1 MQHTTVQTQGNIKH
15 ESGFSPYDEV
25 VCIVWGLFL
34 FYMDKF
40 KHIKKTNYVVI
51 TGDMITD
58 LGLKGNELLIYA
70 LIKGFC
76 QDEESQFYGSLAY
89 LMEFTSLSK
98 QGVINTLNSL
108 VEKGLIEK
116 TQSEVNG
123 VKFNSYRAIGG
134 MSNNLTTGQN
144 NDDAKKEKESFSPH
158 TPYYKEK
165 EIEINKERE
174 SISKDIPKREENL
187 SPKSLQ
193 TPLGEKEK
201 SSAKK
206 KEKPLPF
213 EDDELRKM
221 WEELVKYPDWQRKTG
236 HAIDLRLKTLER
248 LAKGDVCYAR
258 AIMRQTLEKG
268 WQDFYDVK
276 GYKPAQQPAP
286 QPRKKTKWEEMGVT
300 EEQYREMMKK

>member
-1 MQHTTVQTQGNIKH
+1 
-15 ESGFSPYDEV
+15 
-25 VCIVWGLFL
+25 
-34 FYMDKF
+34 MDKF

-58 LGLKGNELLIYA
+58 LGLKGNELLVYA
-70 LIKGFC
+70 LINGFC

-108 VEKGLIEK
+108 VKKGLIEK

-165 EIEINKERE
+165 EIEINNREKE
-174 SISKDIPKREENL
+174 SISKDIPKKEENL
-187 SPKSLQ
+187 SSKIPQ

-213 EDDELRKM
+213 EDEELRKM
-221 WEELVKYPDWQRKTG
+221 WEELVKYPDWQRKTD
-236 HAIDLRLKTLER
+236 HAIDLRLKTLAR
-248 LAKGDVCYAR
+248 LAKGDVNYAR

-276 GYKPAQQPAP
+276 DYKPI
-286 QPRKKTKWEEMGVT
+286 KTANIPKGKPIRMPWEELGMT
-300 EEQYREMMKK
+300 KEQYDNLFSK

>member
-1 MQHTTVQTQGNIKH
+1 
-15 ESGFSPYDEV
+15 
-25 VCIVWGLFL
+25 
-34 FYMDKF
+34 MDTF

-58 LGLKGNELLIYA
+58 LGLKGNELLVYA
-70 LIKGFC
+70 LINGFC

-108 VEKGLIEK
+108 IKNGLIEK

-134 MSNNLTTGQN
+134 MSNDLTTGQN

-165 EIEINKERE
+165 EIEISKERE
-174 SISKDIPKREENL
+174 SISKDIPKKEENL

-213 EDDELRKM
+213 EDEELRKM
-221 WEELVKYPDWQRKTG
+221 WEELVKYPDWQRKTD
-236 HAIDLRLKTLER
+236 HAIDLRLKTLAR
-248 LAKGDVCYAR
+248 LAKGDVNYAR

-276 GYKPAQQPAP
+276 DYRPIKTANIPKGKPIRMP
-286 QPRKKTKWEEMGVT
+286 WEELGMT
-300 EEQYREMMKK
+300 KEQYDNLFSK

>member
-1 MQHTTVQTQGNIKH
+1 
-15 ESGFSPYDEV
+15 
-25 VCIVWGLFL
+25 
-34 FYMDKF
+34 MDKF

-58 LGLKGNELLIYA
+58 LGLKGNELLVYA
-70 LIKGFC
+70 LINGFC

-123 VKFNSYRAIGG
+123 VKFNSYRTIGG
-134 MSNNLTTGQN
+134 MSNNLTTGKN

-165 EIEINKERE
+165 EIEISKEKE
-174 SISKDIPKREENL
+174 SISKDIPKKENDSL
-187 SPKSLQ
+187 SLISPK

-213 EDDELRKM
+213 EDEELRKM
-221 WEELVKYPDWQRKTG
+221 WEELVKYPDWQRKTD
-236 HAIDLRLKTLER
+236 HAIDLRLKTLAR
-248 LAKGDVCYAR
+248 LAKGDVNYAR

-276 GYKPAQQPAP
+276 DYKPI
-286 QPRKKTKWEEMGVT
+286 KTANIPKGKPIRMPWEELGMT
-300 EEQYREMMKK
+300 KEQYDNLFSK

>member
-1 MQHTTVQTQGNIKH
+1 
-15 ESGFSPYDEV
+15 
-25 VCIVWGLFL
+25 
-34 FYMDKF
+34 MDKF

-58 LGLKGNELLIYA
+58 LGLKGNELLVYA

-108 VEKGLIEK
+108 VENGLIEK
-116 TQSEVNG
+116 TQSEING
-123 VKFNSYRAIGG
+123 VKFNSYRTIGG

-165 EIEINKERE
+165 EIEISKERE

-193 TPLGEKEK
+193 SPLGEKEK

-213 EDDELRKM
+213 EDEELRKM
-221 WEELVKYPDWQRKTG
+221 WEELVKYPDWQRKTD
-236 HAIDLRLKTLER
+236 HAIDLRLKQLAR
-248 LAKGDVCYAR
+248 LANGDVCYAR

-276 GYKPAQQPAP
+276 GYKPAQQPAQ
-286 QPRKKTKWEEMGVT
+286 QPRKKTAWEEMGMT
-300 EEQYREMMKK
+300 EEQYRELIRK

>member
-1 MQHTTVQTQGNIKH
+1 
-15 ESGFSPYDEV
+15 
-25 VCIVWGLFL
+25 
-34 FYMDKF
+34 MDKF

-58 LGLKGNELLIYA
+58 LGLKGNELLVYA
-70 LIKGFC
+70 LINGFC

-98 QGVINTLNSL
+98 QGVINILNSL
-108 VEKGLIEK
+108 VENGLIEK

-123 VKFNSYRAIGG
+123 VKFNSYRTIGG

-144 NDDAKKEKESFSPH
+144 NDDAKKEKESSSPH

-165 EIEINKERE
+165 EIEISKEKE
-174 SISKDIPKREENL
+174 SISKDIPKKENDSL
-187 SPKSLQ
+187 SLMSPQ

-201 SSAKK
+201 SSAKT

-213 EDDELRKM
+213 EDEELRMM
-221 WEELVKYPDWQRKTG
+221 WEELVKYPEWQRKTD
-236 HAIDLRLKTLER
+236 HAIDLRLKQLAR
-248 LAKGDVCYAR
+248 LAKGDVNYAR

-276 GYKPAQQPAP
+276 GYNPIKTANIPKGKPIRMP
-286 QPRKKTKWEEMGVT
+286 WEELGMT
-300 EEQYREMMKK
+300 KEQYDNLFSK

>member
-1 MQHTTVQTQGNIKH
+1 
-15 ESGFSPYDEV
+15 
-25 VCIVWGLFL
+25 
-34 FYMDKF
+34 MDKF
-40 KHIKKTNYVVI
+40 KHIKETNYVVI
-51 TGDMITD
+51 TGYMITE

-70 LIKGFC
+70 LINGFC

-123 VKFNSYRAIGG
+123 VKFNSYRTKGG

-144 NDDAKKEKESFSPH
+144 NDDAKKEKESSSPH

-165 EIEINKERE
+165 EIEISKEKE
-174 SISKDIPKREENL
+174 SISKDIPKKENDSL
-187 SPKSLQ
+187 SLMSPK

-213 EDDELRKM
+213 EDEDLRKM
-221 WEELVKYPDWQRKTG
+221 WEELVKYPDWQRKTD
-236 HAIDLRLKTLER
+236 HAIDLRLKTLAR
-248 LAKGDVCYAR
+248 LAKGDVNYAR

-276 GYKPAQQPAP
+276 GYNPIKTANIPKGKPIRMP
-286 QPRKKTKWEEMGVT
+286 WEELGMT
-300 EEQYREMMKK
+300 KEQYDNLFSK

>member
-1 MQHTTVQTQGNIKH
+1 
-15 ESGFSPYDEV
+15 
-25 VCIVWGLFL
+25 
-34 FYMDKF
+34 MDKF

-58 LGLKGNELLIYA
+58 LGLKGNKLLVYA
-70 LIKGFC
+70 LINGFC

-108 VEKGLIEK
+108 IENGLIEK

-134 MSNNLTTGQN
+134 MSNNLTTGKN

-165 EIEINKERE
+165 EIEISKERE

-213 EDDELRKM
+213 EDEELRKM
-221 WEELVKYPDWQRKTG
+221 WEELVKYPDWQRKTD
-236 HAIDLRLKTLER
+236 HAIDLRLKQLAR
-248 LAKGDVCYAR
+248 LAKGDVNYAR

-276 GYKPAQQPAP
+276 DYKPI
-286 QPRKKTKWEEMGVT
+286 KTANIPKGKPIRMPWEELGMT
-300 EEQYREMMKK
+300 KEQYDNLFSK

>member
-1 MQHTTVQTQGNIKH
+1 
-15 ESGFSPYDEV
+15 
-25 VCIVWGLFL
+25 
-34 FYMDKF
+34 MDKF
-40 KHIKKTNYVVI
+40 KYIKKTNYVVI

-58 LGLKGNELLIYA
+58 LGLKGNELLVYA
-70 LIKGFC
+70 LINGFC

-165 EIEINKERE
+165 EIEISKEKE
-174 SISKDIPKREENL
+174 SISKDIPKKEENL
-187 SPKSLQ
+187 SSKSPQ
-193 TPLGEKEK
+193 NPLGEKEK

-213 EDDELRKM
+213 EDEELRKM
-221 WEELVKYPDWQRKTG
+221 WEELVKYPDWQRKTD
-236 HAIDLRLKTLER
+236 HAIDLRLKTLAR
-248 LAKGDVCYAR
+248 LAKGDVNYAR

-276 GYKPAQQPAP
+276 DYKPI
-286 QPRKKTKWEEMGVT
+286 KTANIPKGKPIRMPWEELGMT
-300 EEQYREMMKK
+300 KEQYDNLFSK

>member
-193 TPLGEKEK
+193 SPLGEKEK

-236 HAIDLRLKTLER
+236 HAIDLRLKQLAR
-248 LAKGDVCYAR
+248 LANGDVCYAR

-276 GYKPAQQPAP
+276 GYKPEQQPAQ
-286 QPRKKTKWEEMGVT
+286 QPRKKTAWEEMGIT
-300 EEQYREMMKK
+300 EEQYRELIKK

>member
-1 MQHTTVQTQGNIKH
+1 
-15 ESGFSPYDEV
+15 
-25 VCIVWGLFL
+25 
-34 FYMDKF
+34 MDKF

-58 LGLKGNELLIYA
+58 LGLKGNKLLVYA
-70 LIKGFC
+70 LINGFC

-98 QGVINTLNSL
+98 QGVINTLNTL
-108 VEKGLIEK
+108 IKNGLIEK

-123 VKFNSYRAIGG
+123 VKFNSYRTKGG

-144 NDDAKKEKESFSPH
+144 NDDAKKEKESSSPH

-165 EIEINKERE
+165 EIEINKEKE
-174 SISKDIPKREENL
+174 SISKDIPKKENDSL
-187 SPKSLQ
+187 SLMSPK

-213 EDDELRKM
+213 EDEELRKM
-221 WEELVKYPDWQRKTG
+221 WEELVKYPDWQRKTD

-248 LAKGDVCYAR
+248 LANGDVNYAR

-276 GYKPAQQPAP
+276 GYNPIKTANIPKGKPIRMP
-286 QPRKKTKWEEMGVT
+286 WEELGMT
-300 EEQYREMMKK
+300 KEQYDNLFSK

>member
-1 MQHTTVQTQGNIKH
+1 
-15 ESGFSPYDEV
+15 
-25 VCIVWGLFL
+25 
-34 FYMDKF
+34 MDKF

-70 LIKGFC
+70 LINGFC

-98 QGVINTLNSL
+98 QGVINILNSL
-108 VEKGLIEK
+108 VENGLIEK

-123 VKFNSYRAIGG
+123 VKFNSYRTIGG
-134 MSNNLTTGQN
+134 MSNNLTIGQN

-165 EIEINKERE
+165 EIEISKEKE

-213 EDDELRKM
+213 EDEELRKM
-221 WEELVKYPDWQRKTG
+221 WEELVKYPEWQRKTD
-236 HAIDLRLKTLER
+236 HAIDLRLKQLER
-248 LAKGDVCYAR
+248 LANGDVCYAR

-276 GYKPAQQPAP
+276 GYKPAQQPAQ
-286 QPRKKTKWEEMGVT
+286 QPKKKTAWEEMGMT
-300 EEQYREMMKK
+300 EEQYRELIRK

>member
-1 MQHTTVQTQGNIKH
+1 
-15 ESGFSPYDEV
+15 
-25 VCIVWGLFL
+25 
-34 FYMDKF
+34 MDTF

-58 LGLKGNELLIYA
+58 LGLKGNELLVYA
-70 LIKGFC
+70 LINGFC

-98 QGVINTLNSL
+98 QGVINTLNTL
-108 VEKGLIEK
+108 IKNGLIEK

-123 VKFNSYRAIGG
+123 VKFNSYRTKGG

-144 NDDAKKEKESFSPH
+144 NNDAKKEKESFSPQ

-174 SISKDIPKREENL
+174 SISKDIPKRENDSL
-187 SPKSLQ
+187 SLMSPKS
-193 TPLGEKEK
+193 PLGEKEK

-213 EDDELRKM
+213 EDEELRKM
-221 WEELVKYPDWQRKTG
+221 WEELVKYPDWQRKTD
-236 HAIDLRLKTLER
+236 HAIDLRLKQLAR
-248 LAKGDVCYAR
+248 LAKGDVNYAR

-276 GYKPAQQPAP
+276 GYNPIKTANIPKGKPIRMP
-286 QPRKKTKWEEMGVT
+286 WEELGMT
-300 EEQYREMMKK
+300 KEQYDNLFSK

>member
-1 MQHTTVQTQGNIKH
+1 
-15 ESGFSPYDEV
+15 
-25 VCIVWGLFL
+25 
-34 FYMDKF
+34 MDTF

-51 TGDMITD
+51 TGEMITE

-70 LIKGFC
+70 LINGFC

-108 VEKGLIEK
+108 MRKGLIEK
-116 TQSEVNG
+116 NQTEING
-123 VKFNSYRAIGG
+123 VRFNSYRTIGG

-144 NDDAKKEKESFSPH
+144 NEGSKKESSSPH

-165 EIEINKERE
+165 EREISKEKE
-174 SISKDIPKREENL
+174 SIDKSIQKKEENDL
-187 SPKSLQ
+187 FPNSQ
-193 TPLGEKEK
+193 TTPFGKKEK

-213 EDDELRKM
+213 ENEELRRL
-221 WEELVKYPDWQRKTG
+221 WVELMKYPDWQRKTD
-236 HAIDLRLKTLER
+236 HAIDLRIKALER
-248 LAKGDVCYAR
+248 LAKGDVNYAI
-258 AIMRQTLEKG
+258 AIVRQTLEKG

-276 GYKPAQQPAP
+276 GYNPIKTANIPKGKPIRMP
-286 QPRKKTKWEEMGVT
+286 WEELGMT
-300 EEQYREMMKK
+300 KEQYDNLFSK

>member
-1 MQHTTVQTQGNIKH
+1 
-15 ESGFSPYDEV
+15 
-25 VCIVWGLFL
+25 
-34 FYMDKF
+34 MDTF

-58 LGLKGNELLIYA
+58 LGLKGNELLVYA
-70 LIKGFC
+70 LINGFC

-108 VEKGLIEK
+108 VKKGLIEK

-123 VKFNSYRAIGG
+123 VKFNSYRTIGG

-144 NDDAKKEKESFSPH
+144 NDDAKKEKESSSPH

-165 EIEINKERE
+165 EIEISKEKE
-174 SISKDIPKREENL
+174 SISKDIPKKENDSL
-187 SPKSLQ
+187 PLTSPQ

-213 EDDELRKM
+213 EDEELRKM
-221 WEELVKYPDWQRKTG
+221 WEELVKYPDWQRKTD
-236 HAIDLRLKTLER
+236 HAIDLRLKQLAR
-248 LAKGDVCYAR
+248 LAKGDVNYAR

-276 GYKPAQQPAP
+276 DYKPI
-286 QPRKKTKWEEMGVT
+286 KTANIPKGKPIRMPWEELGMT
-300 EEQYREMMKK
+300 KEQYDNLFSK

>member
-1 MQHTTVQTQGNIKH
+1 
-15 ESGFSPYDEV
+15 
-25 VCIVWGLFL
+25 
-34 FYMDKF
+34 MDKF

-70 LIKGFC
+70 LINGFC

-108 VEKGLIEK
+108 IEKGLIEK

-123 VKFNSYRAIGG
+123 VKFNSYRTKGG
-134 MSNNLTTGQN
+134 KSKNLTTGQN
-144 NDDAKKEKESFSPH
+144 NDDAK
-158 TPYYKEK
+158 KEK

-174 SISKDIPKREENL
+174 SISKDIPKREENF

-193 TPLGEKEK
+193 SPLGEKEK

-213 EDDELRKM
+213 EDEELRKM
-221 WEELVKYPDWQRKTG
+221 WEELVKYPDWQRKTD

-248 LAKGDVCYAR
+248 LAKGDVNYAR
-258 AIMRQTLEKG
+258 AIMRQTLDKG

-276 GYKPAQQPAP
+276 GYVPTQQPAP